1 LVANI
6 PSARTRSR
14 IDYDVTNPPTNE
26 AMKIAAKIT
35 STVLILLVLFVC
47 LVLPDCVY
55 SATEV
60 P

>member
-1 LVANI
+1 MN
-6 PSARTRSR
+6 
-14 IDYDVTNPPTNE
+14 
-26 AMKIAAKIT
+26 IAAKIT